1 MGRLN
6 LNDNLFIG
14 TQELKAF
21 QDNIL
26 QFKTILGYL
35 TNTYGFVDLKDK
47 SRFVEKE
54 NSCWKVTPT
63 TGGAFSISTP
73 SYAFAYPNNLIAWT
87 NPSRIIQVP
96 NSFVNKTFWVKIK
109 FTEDNFEQGTLKVDS
124 QGNISGTNTKF
135 LDRLRGEPNFASVI
149 ELFAYNSSSNSW
161 VSQGQ
166 WSVESVSTNT
176 SCVISTINSS
186 PDTTISYLYKVVG
199 TFPLGT
205 VVTTAMKFPLI
216 YDSCEVELVEETTEN
231 QAPNESVMMIS
242 TTEFYIARV
251 RYEQGVLTVLED
263 TKYYYEDTALFE
275 AKYSKWWS
283 LK

>member
-6 LNDNLFIG
+6 LKDDLFIG

-21 QDNIL
+21 QDNML

-35 TNTYGFVDLKDK
+35 TNTYGFIDLKDK
-47 SRFVEKE
+47 SKFSENE
-54 NSCWKVTPT
+54 NSCWKVNPT

-87 NPSRIIQVP
+87 NPSRIVQVP
-96 NSFVNKTFWVKIK
+96 SSFENRTFWVKIK
-109 FTEDNFEQGTLKVDS
+109 FSEDNFEQGTLSVGS
-124 QGNISGTNTKF
+124 QGNIVGTNTKF
-135 LDRLRGEPNFASVI
+135 LDRLRGEPNFSSVI
-149 ELFAYNSSSNSW
+149 ELFSYDDNSNSW
-161 VSQGQ
+161 ISQGQ
-166 WSVESVSTNT
+166 WNVESVDTNT
-176 SCVISTINSS
+176 SCVINTTNFT
-186 PDTTISYLYKVVG
+186 PNTTISYLYKVVG

-205 VVTTAMKFPLI
+205 VITTDKKFPFI
-216 YDSCEVELVEETTEN
+216 YDSCEIELVEETTEN

-251 RYEQGVLTVLED
+251 FYSQGVLTILED
-263 TKYYYEDTALFE
+263 TKYYYEDLTLFE
-275 AKYSKWWS
+275 PKYSKWWS

>member
-1 MGRLN
+1 MGSLK

-14 TQELKAF
+14 TQELRAF
-21 QDNIL
+21 QENAL

-47 SRFVEKE
+47 SRFVEGE
-54 NSCWKVTPT
+54 NSCWKVIPT
-63 TGGAFSISTP
+63 TGGAFSISAP
-73 SYAFAYPNNLIAWT
+73 SYAFSYPNNLIAWT

-96 NSFVNKTFWVKIK
+96 ASFQNKIFWIKIK
-109 FTEDNFEQGTLKVDS
+109 FSEDSFEQGTLKVDS
-124 QGNISGTNTKF
+124 KGNVSGTNTKF
-135 LDRLRGEPNFASVI
+135 LSRLRGEPNFSSEI

-161 VSQGQ
+161 ISKGHYNI
-166 WSVESVSTNT
+166 ESVNTDT
-176 SCVISTINSS
+176 SCILTGNSF
-186 PDTTISYLYKVVG
+186 PDPTISYLYKVVG

-205 VVTTAMKFPLI
+205 VLTTDMIYPFV

-242 TTEFYIARV
+242 STEFYIARV
-251 RYEQGVLTVLED
+251 SYIQGVLTVLSD
-263 TKYYYEDTALFE
+263 TKYYYEDTSLFD